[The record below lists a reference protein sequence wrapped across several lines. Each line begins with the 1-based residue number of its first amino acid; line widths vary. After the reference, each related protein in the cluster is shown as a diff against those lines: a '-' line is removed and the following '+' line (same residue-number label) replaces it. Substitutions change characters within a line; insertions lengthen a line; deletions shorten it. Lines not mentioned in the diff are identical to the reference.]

1 MNFTDYKTFDLQQR
15 RPKVLLIGNGL
26 TYNTGVPWPTL
37 IKKTARP
44 DADVSK
50 YEQLDEHGRH
60 QKFYVPNTVLMMA
73 VSEVGDA
80 QRHKQY
86 VKVLDQKEYA
96 KNEQH
101 KELLQMPFDA
111 VLTTNYTY
119 ELEAALLPK
128 YPGLGIQSKR
138 RYAHVTKDKRDPK
151 YLLHTFNRIEEGKP
165 DIWHIHGELR
175 CPSSLILSHDEYAR
189 LVHAILAY
197 NESVGNSYQKNQGN
211 LRFRSWIDYLILG
224 DVYILGLGMDYSEF
238 DLWWLLG
245 RRLREAADCGSIV
258 FYEPY
263 KEDVRHKQLALAD
276 AGVEVNTCDVTI
288 QSSEDYDT
296 FYERAIQD
304 IKAKVA
310 T

>member
-1 MNFTDYKTFDLQQR
+1 MNFADYKTFDLQKR

-26 TYNTGVPWPTL
+26 TYSTGVPWHEL

-44 DADVSK
+44 GADVTK
-50 YEQLDEHGRH
+50 YEQLDKDGRH
-60 QKFYVPNTVLMMA
+60 QRFYVPNTVLMLA
-73 VSEVGDA
+73 VSEVGDVR
-80 QRHKQY
+80 RHKQY
-86 VKVLDQKEYA
+86 VEVLKQDSYPE
-96 KNEQH
+96 NERL

-119 ELEAALLPK
+119 EPEAALLPK

-197 NESVGNSYQKNQGN
+197 NESVGNGYQKNQSN
-211 LRFRSWIDYLILG
+211 LRFKSWIDYLILG

-245 RRLREAADCGSIV
+245 RRLREGAACGSIV

-263 KEDVRHKQLALAD
+263 KEGDKYKQLALED
-276 AGVEVNTCDVTI
+276 AGVEVNTCGVTI
-288 QSSEDYDT
+288 QSGGDYGI

-304 IKAKVA
+304 IGAKVA
-310 T
+310 S